1 MGDTMTQPF
10 DDIDAIL
17 ALRRTLYPH
26 ETPPQYAPLVVENPL
41 VEPPNLKV
49 VVEAQEPDMPILK
62 PDARER
68 HG

>member
-26 ETPPQYAPLVVENPL
+26 ETPPQYAPLVVESPL

-49 VVEAQEPDMPILK
+49 VVEAQEPEMPIIKAGAL
-62 PDARER
+62 ER